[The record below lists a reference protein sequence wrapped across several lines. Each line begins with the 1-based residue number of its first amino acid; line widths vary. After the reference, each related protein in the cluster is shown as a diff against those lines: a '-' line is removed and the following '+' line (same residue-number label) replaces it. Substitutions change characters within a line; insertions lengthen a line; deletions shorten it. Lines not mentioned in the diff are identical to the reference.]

1 MATNEARATVRES
14 AERWRARVVGD
25 VVPWVVVRVVFTR
38 SRPVTRSPAYP
49 ARLSRLLRL
58 TSIAS
63 TEYSRPL
70 ASIGVVGV
78 MQREAVAHGKDAR
91 KL

>member
-1 MATNEARATVRES
+1 MYNGNTHTGLERERLQPRGHTQVESPSDSVYMA
-14 AERWRARVVGD
+14 VVCGG
-25 VVPWVVVRVVFTR
+25 VVVVFTR
-38 SRPVTRSPAYP
+38 SRPVTRSRSPAYP

-70 ASIGVVGV
+70 ERFFAKVVCV
-78 MQREAVAHGKDAR
+78 
-91 KL
+91 